1 MSDWLEGEL
10 SRHMRPVTA
19 PGELRVRLGL
29 APAKRREFPRMVLAV
44 AAAVVMM
51 MAGSVAASRT
61 AVLDLRQVAADS
73 ARSGEPLEFVSS
85 DPGAIS
91 VWLGHAA
98 GVVVPLRASD
108 GVRFLGARVIRQHGV
123 KVAAVEFRKGSDRA
137 TVLVARAGSAE
148 GPAACKS
155 KRNAILS
162 PDAGCVLCHTL

>member
-10 SRHMRPVTA
+10 SVHLRPVAA
-19 PGELRVRLGL
+19 PDELRVRLGL
-29 APAKRREFPRMVLAV
+29 APAKRREFPRMILAV
-44 AAAVVMM
+44 AATVVVMM
-51 MAGSVAASRT
+51 AGGLAASRT
-61 AVLDLRQVAADS
+61 ALLDLRQVAADTS
-73 ARSGEPLEFVSS
+73 RNGEPLEFLSS

-98 GVVVPLRASD
+98 GVVVPLRQAE

-123 KVAAVEFRKGSDRA
+123 KVAAVEFRRGSERA
-137 TVLVARAGSAE
+137 TVLVARAGSVE

>member
-10 SRHMRPVTA
+10 SRNLRPVAA
-19 PGELRVRLGL
+19 PEELRVRLGL

-61 AVLDLRQVAADS
+61 AVLELRQIDLRQVAADT
-73 ARSGEPLEFVSS
+73 ARNGEPLEFVSS

-98 GVVVPLRASD
+98 GWSCRCALPTACGSS
-108 GVRFLGARVIRQHGV
+108 ARG
-123 KVAAVEFRKGSDRA
+123 
-137 TVLVARAGSAE
+137 
-148 GPAACKS
+148 
-155 KRNAILS
+155 
-162 PDAGCVLCHTL
+162 